1 FSALYGPGALGGVI
15 VIKTSMDQKNSNSL
29 MTSIGSNNL
38 YQVSLSSNNK
48 LKKGNLNFAL
58 GIEHTDGI
66 NARTDDTSGEKDSI
80 DKEFFKLGLNKQIN
94 LNTDIILNV
103 LS

>member
-1 FSALYGPGALGGVI
+1 
-15 VIKTSMDQKNSNSL
+15 MEQKDSNSL
-29 MTSIGSNNL
+29 VTSIGSNNL

-48 LKKGNLNFAL
+48 LKKGNLNFTL

-80 DKEFFKLGLNKQIN
+80 DKEFIKLGLNKQIN
-94 LNTDIILNV
+94 HNTDINLNYYQ
-103 LS
+103 